1 MTFIIEKDKWAEI
14 INWCFEKFED
24 NSWRFKDGKKLRIIF
39 KDKKSATLFALKW
52 GSKV

>member
-14 INWCFEKFED
+14 INWCFKRLELD
-24 NSWRFKDGKKLRIIF
+24 TWTFKDGKKLRIIF

-52 GSKV
+52 GNKV